1 MLRILIPVDFSDY
14 TKNVCKYAVNL
25 INTDNTELHLFH
37 ILPDGVMVPDSSF
50 PAGIDSDAFLNAEY
64 LEQLRSVADKNMT
77 ELLNFT
83 NTLAQNSGFKNTTV
97 SSGIISGDAEWEIL
111 NICDKFT
118 PKVLVMGTK
127 GLGNKGFMQGSMA
140 RNIMKKVHIPVI
152 AVPETCKCSKPGNIM
167 YTTNFSEMDYMKI
180 RLLFTLF
187 RNLDIKIFVTHF
199 DINKNDNNLNK
210 KIDDLREAFQEERS
224 KGKIFFN
231 VIESND
237 KDISLR
243 TFCEE
248 YEIDLISFIS
258 YKSTIFHNLFSNEI
272 HKKDFFKL
280 SLPMLALHE

>member
-14 TKNVCKYAVNL
+14 STSVCKYAVNL
-25 INTDNTELHLFH
+25 INTDNTELHIFH

-50 PAGIDSDAFLNAEY
+50 PAGIDSDAFLNKEY
-64 LEQLRSVADKNMT
+64 MEQLRLLADKNMT
-77 ELLNFT
+77 KIQDFT
-83 NTLAQNSGFKNTTV
+83 KALARKSRFKNISIT
-97 SSGIISGDAEWEIL
+97 SSIISGDAEWEIM
-111 NICDKFT
+111 NICTKFT

-140 RNIMKKVHIPVI
+140 KNIMNKVHIPVI
-152 AVPETCKCSKPGNIM
+152 AVPETCNHNKPGNIM
-167 YTTNFSEMDYMKI
+167 YATNFSDKDYMKI

-187 RNLDIKIFVTHF
+187 KNLDIKLFVTHF
-199 DINKNDNNLNK
+199 DIIGNDNTVNK
-210 KIDDLREAFQEERS
+210 KIDNLQEAFQFERS
-224 KGKIFFN
+224 KGKIYFN
-231 VIESND
+231 IIDSND

-248 YEIDLISFIS
+248 YEIDMISFIS
-258 YKSTIFHNLFSNEI
+258 YKSSIFHNLFSNEI